1 MNRRNLLLFTFLATA
16 FFAGAQNWS
25 LKISSHIGYRKYIL
39 DTKAIKDETVL
50 GGASIKLFK
59 DNVMVDQ
66 TVSDGGGY
74 FSIFVPAN
82 GEYYLTVTYTG
93 CFTKRIY
100 ISTKGVPPEMQKGNI
115 KPSISIEGFLLSK
128 PLPGVDYS
136 DLQQTLAKIV
146 YIPKDKNFGD
156 EEMYT
161 KEGLAIV
168 AGIEEKEMEL
178 INRFCETNKSGDEA
192 MKKQDCVLAKKMYE
206 SAIAMLPNE
215 QYPVTQLSM
224 VGECFKQRE
233 EIAKKAEEMVAA
245 KLLEEKY
252 ADALKKGDDAFNSR
266 NWAIAKEAF
275 TEAMGLKANEQ
286 YPKYKYEAV
295 EKMMAEEL
303 AMKNDAAKAAEAK
316 TKYDAAVKRAEE
328 LFAKKLWT
336 DAEDAYYEALRYL
349 PNEKEPKNQIVAI
362 NKILSREFPGNDK
375 KYKDAVAKAGN
386 LETEYVHAIK
396 KTYEDALIYES
407 DASYLKKK
415 SNEPAV
421 PIKNSEHV
429 KAMLAKYPQGMTEE
443 IINGNGVVIIKR
455 VLIKDGDVWVYQ
467 KKIFNWGGI
476 SCFRDDLAISTLVF
490 DNETKM

>member
-1 MNRRNLLLFTFLATA
+1 MNRQRSLLVACLASTLFAS
-16 FFAGAQNWS
+16 AQNWS
-25 LKISSHIGYRKYIL
+25 LKISSHIGYRKYIV

-59 DNVMVDQ
+59 GTAMVDQ

-74 FSIFVPAN
+74 FSIFVPSN
-82 GEYYLTVTYTG
+82 GEYYMTVTYPG
-93 CFTKRIY
+93 CYTKRIY
-100 ISTKGVPPEMQKGNI
+100 INTNGVPAEVQKENI

-136 DLQQTLAKIV
+136 TLEQTLAKIV
-146 YIPKDKNFGD
+146 YVPKDKNFGD

-168 AGIEEKEMEL
+168 ARIEEKEMEL
-178 INRFCETNKSGDEA
+178 INAFCEANKSGDEA
-192 MKKQDCVLAKKMYE
+192 MKQQDCVRAKKMYE

-215 QYPVTQLSM
+215 QYPVTQLGM

-252 ADALKKGDDAFNSR
+252 ADAVKKGDDAFMSR
-266 NWAIAKEAF
+266 NWAIAKDAY
-275 TEAMGLKANEQ
+275 TEAMSLKSNEQ
-286 YPKYKYEAV
+286 YPKLKFEAV
-295 EKMMAEEL
+295 EKAMAEEV
-303 AMKNDAAKAAEAK
+303 AIKNDAAKAAEVK
-316 TKYDAAVKRAEE
+316 TKYDAAMKSADE
-328 LFAKKLWT
+328 LFARKLWT
-336 DAEDAYYEALRYL
+336 DAEDAYYEALKYM
-349 PNEKEPKNQIVAI
+349 PNEKEPKTQIVAI
-362 NKILSREFPGNDK
+362 NKALSREFPGNDK
-375 KYKDAVAKAGN
+375 KYKDAIAKAGN

-396 KTYEDALIYES
+396 KTYEDALTYEN
-407 DASYLKKK
+407 DAAYMKKK
-415 SNEPAV
+415 AIEAAAPAR
-421 PIKNSEHV
+421 NNEHV
-429 KAMLAKYPQGMTEE
+429 KAMLDKYPQGMTEE

-455 VLIKDGDVWVYQ
+455 VLIKDNNVWVYQ
-467 KKIFNWGGI
+467 KKIFNWGGV